1 MSLNLKKKDNLSQE
15 QLLNCGES
23 FQNASLINSGIQENH
38 PFAIIEKKNVCRFC
52 QLSNTQVTLQRKILY
67 FSREEGGGGRN
78 SCP

>member
-23 FQNASLINSGIQENH
+23 FQNASLINSGIHENQ
-38 PFAIIEKKNVCRFC
+38 FC

-67 FSREEGGGGRN
+67 FSREEGGG
-78 SCP
+78 